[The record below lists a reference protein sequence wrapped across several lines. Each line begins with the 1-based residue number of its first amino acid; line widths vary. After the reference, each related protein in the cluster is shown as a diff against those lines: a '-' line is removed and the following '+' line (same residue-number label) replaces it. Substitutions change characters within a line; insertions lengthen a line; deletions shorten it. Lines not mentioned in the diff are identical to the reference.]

1 MDYCY
6 TWMSH
11 RYTDRPM
18 HGQQHF
24 MLLVQLYHVYL
35 SLLHVHVMFTYH
47 CYTCMPCLH
56 ITVTRACH
64 VFISLLHVQSMFHV
78 TVFMLYNCFL
88 LLIWISRYW
97 TCELLICNMWNPTSI
112 VPVSR
117 YIVPVS
123 RYNVLCYQQ
132 SSGPVIMLPVS
143 CTVICILLHCILD
156 IADYNDNLGM
166 RET

>member
-1 MDYCY
+1 
-6 TWMSH
+6 
-11 RYTDRPM
+11 
-18 HGQQHF
+18 
-24 MLLVQLYHVYL
+24 
-35 SLLHVHVMFTYH
+35 MFTYH

-56 ITVTRACH
+56 ITVTCACH

-132 SSGPVIMLPVS
+132 SSGPIIMLPVS

-166 RET
+166 RETWRLIRSYRVMYWIHCLSHCKGRGSAGYRLLLLSIPLLF